1 MASNNSTSNPFAD
14 EPLPV
19 GRMRLQSAAHPL
31 DPYAAPAGEAE
42 YFESLGPGVGLWRQ
56 EHEIV
61 MHRQA
66 AFPPRCVLTNAPNE
80 ELVPRRLAWGHP
92 FDIGLTQQ
100 LMVPYAISPRAA
112 EGLGYFQVLAISIAI
127 AALAGLGFLV
137 NAFLQNIIA
146 VYLIIPIGL
155 LLLVFIGCC
164 KIAFDAKRPLKIV
177 ARGGEYLWIIGA
189 GPEFLRSLPRWPR
202 KKKQESP

>member
-1 MASNNSTSNPFAD
+1 MTSNSTNPNPFAD
-14 EPLPV
+14 EPQRA
-19 GRMRLQSAAHPL
+19 GRVRLQSAADPL

-100 LMVPYAISPRAA
+100 LMVPYAISPQAA
-112 EGLGYFQVLAISIAI
+112 RGLGWFRMLAICIGIAS
-127 AALAGLGFLV
+127 LAGMGFLGQ
-137 NAFLQNIIA
+137 AFMQNLGA
-146 VYLIIPIGL
+146 VYLVIPIGL
-155 LLLVFIGCC
+155 LLLVFVGCC
-164 KIAFDAKRPLKIV
+164 KIALDAKRPLKIV

-189 GPEFLRSLPRWPR
+189 GPEFLNSLPRWPR
-202 KKKQESP
+202 PKEARAG

>member
-1 MASNNSTSNPFAD
+1 MTSNSTTPNPFAD
-14 EPLPV
+14 EPQRA
-19 GRMRLQSAAHPL
+19 GRVRLQSAADPL

-61 MHRQA
+61 MHRHA

-112 EGLGYFQVLAISIAI
+112 QGLSWFRMLAICIAI
-127 AALAGLGFLV
+127 AAVAGLVFLWYAFSQNLVPYLIVPMGFLM
-137 NAFLQNIIA
+137 
-146 VYLIIPIGL
+146 
-155 LLLVFIGCC
+155 LVFAGCF
-164 KIAFDAKRPLKIV
+164 KIALDAKRPLKIV

-189 GPEFLRSLPRWPR
+189 GPEFLSSLPRWPH
-202 KKKQESP
+202 KKKNELP